1 MDSGPMRIR
10 FAAGVSKNVDLRGPY
25 IKQGL
30 SAACVKVTIHWDRY
44 RTVPWHLIKGCQE
57 VGLSGTG

>member
-10 FAAGVSKNVDLRGPY
+10 FAAGVSKNVDLRGSY

-30 SAACVKVTIHWDRY
+30 GVACVKVTIHWDRY
-44 RTVPWHLIKGCQE
+44 RTVPWHLIKGC
-57 VGLSGTG
+57 